1 MIIEIPPKMEEEIL
15 KHAEILGRTPEKVV
29 MDFLWTRFSPP
40 VKPKNIKPRRK
51 PKKGERTLY
60 DALKDHI
67 GVIHSGERYR
77 GGARMT
83 EHIDAKTIEER
94 EEIEE
99 YLRKNRIRKE

>member
-1 MIIEIPPKMEEEIL
+1 MNIEIPPKMEEEIL

-67 GVIHSGERYR
+67 GVIDSGENYR
-77 GGARMT
+77 GGARMS
-83 EHIDAKTIEER
+83 ELAMAKTVEER
-94 EEIEE
+94 EAIEE
-99 YLRKNRIRKE
+99 DLRKNRIRKY